1 MKKDLLHTPEGVRD
15 IYSTECA
22 EKKVIENRLHDVC
35 ASYGYNDIQTP
46 SIEFF
51 DVFNKE
57 RGSVPSNEM
66 FKLFDRYGNTL
77 VLRPDMTPSIAR
89 ATAKYFEDRVLPVKL
104 CYLGNTFINVSKY
117 YQGRLKENT
126 MLGAELIN
134 DNSLAADYEIISM
147 VIDCMLSAGLTEFQ
161 VELGNVAFFNG
172 LLHKAGIT
180 GDSAEELLRL
190 IKDKNYFGVEE
201 LLDSLNID
209 DAVAKALLELPQLF
223 GGTEVLEK
231 AKSLTD
237 EEECIQA
244 VNRLEELYELL
255 KNNNYD
261 KYISFDLGDLS
272 EHAYY
277 TGIIFHAYTFGT
289 GEPVVNGGR
298 YDKLLGQFDFY
309 EGEAKRLMDLNLALP
324 AYEMVLKAGHTFN
337 LLDANGTLLVYN
349 ADRLG
354 DAINVSKKLRS
365 TGVNVCMIEY
375 KDSKSDSQYIEYAK
389 ESSLV
394 NVAFIDDEYAS
405 DSTIRVIDESEKNE
419 RAAVKSLVG
428 GTF

>member
-57 RGSVPSNEM
+57 RGSVSSNEM

-244 VNRLEELYELL
+244 VNRLEKLYELL

-298 YDKLLGQFDFY
+298 YDKLLGQFGCDKASIGFSITID
-309 EGEAKRLMDLNLALP
+309 RLIAALNRQNIHIP
-324 AYEMVLKAGHTFN
+324 H
-337 LLDANGTLLVYN
+337 DANGTLLVYN

-394 NVAFIDDEYAS
+394 NVAFIDDEYVS
-405 DSTIRVIDESEKNE
+405 DSTIRVIDESGKNE

>member
-172 LLHKAGIT
+172 LLHKTGIT
-180 GDSAEELLRL
+180 GDSAE
-190 IKDKNYFGVEE
+190 
-201 LLDSLNID
+201 
-209 DAVAKALLELPQLF
+209 
-223 GGTEVLEK
+223 
-231 AKSLTD
+231 
-237 EEECIQA
+237 
-244 VNRLEELYELL
+244 
-255 KNNNYD
+255 
-261 KYISFDLGDLS
+261 DLS
-272 EHAYY
+272 RIR
-277 TGIIFHAYTFGT
+277 T
-289 GEPVVNGGR
+289 
-298 YDKLLGQFDFY
+298 
-309 EGEAKRLMDLNLALP
+309 
-324 AYEMVLKAGHTFN
+324 
-337 LLDANGTLLVYN
+337 TLV
-349 ADRLG
+349 
-354 DAINVSKKLRS
+354 LRS
-365 TGVNVCMIEY
+365 
-375 KDSKSDSQYIEYAK
+375 S
-389 ESSLV
+389 
-394 NVAFIDDEYAS
+394 
-405 DSTIRVIDESEKNE
+405 
-419 RAAVKSLVG
+419 
-428 GTF
+428 

>member
-134 DNSLAADYEIISM
+134 DNSLAADYEIILLTACYQQVLQSFRLSLVTLLSLM
-147 VIDCMLSAGLTEFQ
+147 VFY
-161 VELGNVAFFNG
+161 
-172 LLHKAGIT
+172 
-180 GDSAEELLRL
+180 
-190 IKDKNYFGVEE
+190 IKLALQEILQKNY
-201 LLDSLNID
+201 
-209 DAVAKALLELPQLF
+209 
-223 GGTEVLEK
+223 
-231 AKSLTD
+231 
-237 EEECIQA
+237 
-244 VNRLEELYELL
+244 
-255 KNNNYD
+255 
-261 KYISFDLGDLS
+261 
-272 EHAYY
+272 
-277 TGIIFHAYTFGT
+277 
-289 GEPVVNGGR
+289 
-298 YDKLLGQFDFY
+298 
-309 EGEAKRLMDLNLALP
+309 
-324 AYEMVLKAGHTFN
+324 
-337 LLDANGTLLVYN
+337 
-349 ADRLG
+349 
-354 DAINVSKKLRS
+354 
-365 TGVNVCMIEY
+365 
-375 KDSKSDSQYIEYAK
+375 
-389 ESSLV
+389 
-394 NVAFIDDEYAS
+394 
-405 DSTIRVIDESEKNE
+405 
-419 RAAVKSLVG
+419 
-428 GTF
+428 

>member
-172 LLHKAGIT
+172 LLHKTGIT

-201 LLDSLNID
+201 LLESLNID
-209 DAVAKALLELPQLF
+209 DVVAKALLELPQLF
-223 GGTEVLEK
+223 GGTEVL
-231 AKSLTD
+231 
-237 EEECIQA
+237 
-244 VNRLEELYELL
+244 
-255 KNNNYD
+255 
-261 KYISFDLGDLS
+261 
-272 EHAYY
+272 
-277 TGIIFHAYTFGT
+277 
-289 GEPVVNGGR
+289 
-298 YDKLLGQFDFY
+298 
-309 EGEAKRLMDLNLALP
+309 KRL
-324 AYEMVLKAGHTFN
+324 
-337 LLDANGTLLVYN
+337 
-349 ADRLG
+349 
-354 DAINVSKKLRS
+354 
-365 TGVNVCMIEY
+365 
-375 KDSKSDSQYIEYAK
+375 
-389 ESSLV
+389 SL
-394 NVAFIDDEYAS
+394 
-405 DSTIRVIDESEKNE
+405 
-419 RAAVKSLVG
+419 
-428 GTF
+428 